1 MPLVTINMAARICY
15 RSCHVQRSLSHQQ
28 KQSPIV
34 TLSAFVSRRQ
44 FNSTT
49 IKYDVAPARTQT
61 SRDSKVMSAP
71 RNTLKVKKL
80 YTPGPL
86 GVTLSVKEAML
97 RDVGSRDIEFVECI
111 KFIRT
116 TLLEIAGVSKEKFSV
131 IPIQGSGTFA
141 VDASFQTVLPREGA
155 KALIIE
161 NGAYG
166 KRMAKICEAAGI
178 SCDVQSFREDSIVEP
193 EVIQDALS
201 GRTHYDLVGIV
212 HSETSSGVINPV
224 TEVGKI
230 VKDLS
235 PDSIYLVDAISSFG
249 AVPIDLEGSR
259 IDVFISSA
267 NKCLQGV
274 PGFAFVIARNEVM
287 DKCKGN
293 SRSLSLDLYDQ
304 VKQLDKTNQ
313 FRFTPSTHAML
324 AFKQSLLEFE
334 AEGGVAGRAKR
345 YQNNRAVLKQGMA
358 ELGFKELLDEK
369 IAGYIISSFL
379 YPKDK
384 NFNFTEFYNRLNEK
398 DLVIYPGKVLDIDC
412 FRIGTIGDLYPED
425 MRILL
430 KAIREVCSDMKIS
443 IPVKY

>member
-1 MPLVTINMAARICY
+1 MAARICGQSLHVLRCQN
-15 RSCHVQRSLSHQQ
+15 RSQLST
-28 KQSPIV
+28 IAT
-34 TLSAFVSRRQ
+34 TLVLTRHS
-44 FNSTT
+44 STT
-49 IKYDVAPARTQT
+49 IKSSTTVQRTKPASIAKDVT
-61 SRDSKVMSAP
+61 AP
-71 RNTLKVKKL
+71 RSALKVKKL

-97 RDVGSRDIEFVECI
+97 RDVGSRDVEFVECI
-111 KFIRT
+111 KFIRRRI
-116 TLLEIAGVSKEKFSV
+116 LEIAGVTKDKFSC

-155 KALIIE
+155 KALVIE

-166 KRMAKICEAAGI
+166 KRMVKICEAAGI
-178 SCDVQSFREDSIVEP
+178 DCDVQSFQENRQVEP
-193 EVIQDALS
+193 EVIKDALS
-201 GRTHYDLVGIV
+201 GRTHYDLVAII

-224 TEVGKI
+224 SEVGNI
-230 VKDLS
+230 VKEMS

-249 AVPIDLEGSR
+249 AVPIDLEESQ
-259 IDVFISSA
+259 IDIFISSA

-274 PGFAFVIARNEVM
+274 PGFAFVIGKNEVI

-313 FRFTPSTHAML
+313 FRFTPATHAML
-324 AFKQSLLEFE
+324 AFKQGLVEFE
-334 AEGGVAGRAKR
+334 EEGGIAGRAKR
-345 YQNNRAVLKQGMA
+345 YKENRSVLKQGMA

-369 IAGYIISSFL
+369 IAGYIISAFL
-379 YPKDK
+379 YPNDP
-384 NFNFTEFYNRLNEK
+384 NFNFTEFYSRLNEK

-412 FRIGTIGDLYPED
+412 FRIGTIGDLHPHD

-430 KAIREVCSDMKIS
+430 KAIREVCSDMAIS
-443 IPVKY
+443 VPVKLIL